1 MKDAVKMCAQSAIFN
16 DVLDQ
21 IREKQIEVAK
31 LADDD
36 PLKPALREL
45 FALHGEMTEKLRD
58 GELDPG
64 EVVKATRSA
73 IEVLQSP
80 WLHRK
85 KPGPLD
91 SGTP

>member
-1 MKDAVKMCAQSAIFN
+1 MRAQSAIFN

-45 FALHGEMTEKLRD
+45 FALHGEMAEKLRD
-58 GELDPG
+58 GELDAG
-64 EVVKATRSA
+64 EVVKAMRNA
-73 IEVLQSP
+73 IREVLQSP
-80 WLHRK
+80 WLHR
-85 KPGPLD
+85 
-91 SGTP
+91 

>member
-1 MKDAVKMCAQSAIFN
+1 MRAQSAIFN

-45 FALHGEMTEKLRD
+45 FALRGEMTEKL

-64 EVVKATRSA
+64 EVVKATRN
-73 IEVLQSP
+73 V
-80 WLHRK
+80 
-85 KPGPLD
+85 LD

>member
-1 MKDAVKMCAQSAIFN
+1 MRAQSAIFN

-21 IREKQIEVAK
+21 LREKQIEVAK

-64 EVVKATRSA
+64 EVVKATRNA
-73 IEVLQSP
+73 IREVLQSP